1 MNSNEGYFL
10 FGFIVGVGVAG
21 FAGYML
27 NRINKARN
35 DMRAPD
41 RPMNVP
47 TGKTPRSVMSS
58 AAAAAQTCMLWSL
71 ALVLFLV
78 LVLAVLFSLFGL

>member
-1 MNSNEGYFL
+1 MNSEEVAFAA
-10 FGFIVGVGVAG
+10 GVAVGLLVAGVIG
-21 FAGYML
+21 FML
-27 NRINKARN
+27 NKIMKARN